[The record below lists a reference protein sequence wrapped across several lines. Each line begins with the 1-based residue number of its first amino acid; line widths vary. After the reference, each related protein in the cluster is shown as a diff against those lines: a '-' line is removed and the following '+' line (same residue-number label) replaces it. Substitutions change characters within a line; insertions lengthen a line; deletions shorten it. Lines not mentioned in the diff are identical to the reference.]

1 MPASRR
7 YSDFYEGGSTA
18 RKLAP
23 KRKKEPVKKVTS
35 KRTTHQQS
43 QKRQAIKKKNNAS
56 MVAFILTGFAM
67 SMIIIYRFNV
77 INEKNLQS
85 QALKKELEQ
94 VDASLVSAQMEVEQ
108 NTDLNKIEAYAKQQL
123 GMQKPGK
130 NQTIYVDTSEEASKV
145 VSKEQNTTILESVT
159 NFIRNAI
166 KNIF

>member
-7 YSDFYEGGSTA
+7 YSDFYEDGSAA
-18 RKLAP
+18 RKLNP
-23 KRKKEPVKKVTS
+23 KQKKEPVKKVTS
-35 KRTTHQQS
+35 KKKTRQQS
-43 QKRQAIKKKNNAS
+43 KRIQAIQRKNNAS

-94 VDASLVSAQMEVEQ
+94 VDASLVSAQMEVEE

-123 GMQKPGK
+123 GMQKPSK
-130 NQTIYVDTSEEASKV
+130 NQTIYVDTSEASKV
-145 VSKEQNTTILESVT
+145 VSTEQETTILESVT